1 MDAVEGEVVESYR
14 PRTVH
19 KTVEEVNTLALDRLY
34 DLIGTADIEGMP
46 ALVECLAKYNT
57 SIRNNTVLSLRE
69 SEEDR
74 MNREQADIIGDAL
87 K

>member
-1 MDAVEGEVVESYR
+1 MDAVEGEVVESYH

-34 DLIGTADIEGMP
+34 DLIGAADIEGMP

-57 SIRNNTVLSLRE
+57 SIRNNTVLSPRE